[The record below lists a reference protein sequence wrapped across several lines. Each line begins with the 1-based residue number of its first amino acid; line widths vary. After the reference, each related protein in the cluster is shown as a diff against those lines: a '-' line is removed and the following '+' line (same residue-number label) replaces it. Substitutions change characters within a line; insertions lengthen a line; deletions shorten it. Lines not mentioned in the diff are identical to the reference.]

1 MPNEKKASQFSYLKE
16 IEIKNKTV
24 FQQAELHFTPGL
36 NIIIGENGTGKS
48 HLLKLAYSILAVSA
62 GENRKPNVG
71 TPTKTLLQSRLADKL
86 INVFRPE
93 TLGRL
98 IRRQGKRK
106 RCQVS
111 ARFDNDKLNLHFSFA
126 SQSRTEVVVESLPS
140 AWLDKSPVFL
150 PTWELL
156 TLYPNFVA
164 VYENHYLE
172 FEEIYRDTCILL
184 GALPIKGNRQ
194 KRGQK
199 LLKLLEQA
207 VGGRLNLD
215 KNGRFYLVMPNLD
228 KIEMPLVAEGARK
241 LGMLI
246 QLISTGALLDKGY
259 LFWDEPETN
268 LNPRLLK
275 LTAEV
280 IFCISQNGIQVF
292 IATHSLFLLRE
303 LEILQQK
310 AEYKLPS
317 QFFALEK
324 QEERVIIEQGE
335 HIEDINPI
343 TMLDEMIEQSDRY
356 MDME

>member
-1 MPNEKKASQFSYLKE
+1 MNEKKTSKFSYLKE
-16 IEIKNKTV
+16 IDLKNQTV

-36 NIIIGENGTGKS
+36 NVIIGENGTGKS

-62 GENRKPNVG
+62 DEGRKPNVG
-71 TPTKTLLQSRLADKL
+71 MPTKVLLQSRLADKL

-93 TLGRL
+93 TLGNL
-98 IRRQGKRK
+98 IRHGRNRK
-106 RCQVS
+106 RCEVF
-111 ARFDNDKLNLHFSFA
+111 ARFDNQKLDIHFSFS
-126 SQSRTEVVVESLPS
+126 SQSRTEVVLKLVPS
-140 AWLDKSPVFL
+140 IWLDKSPVFL
-150 PTWELL
+150 PTRELL

-184 GALPIKGNRQ
+184 GALPIKGGQ

-199 LLKLLEQA
+199 LLTPLEKA
-207 VGGRLNLD
+207 VGGRLYLD
-215 KNGRFYLVMPNLD
+215 NNGRFYLVMPNLD

-246 QLISTGALLDKGY
+246 QLISTGALLDNGY
-259 LFWDEPETN
+259 LFWDEPEAN

-280 IFCISQNGIQVF
+280 IFRLCQNGIQVF

-303 LEILQQK
+303 LEILRQK
-310 AEYKLPS
+310 AEYKRLPS

-324 QEERVIIEQGE
+324 QEEGVIIEQGE
-335 HIEDINPI
+335 GIEEINPI
-343 TMLDEMIEQSDRY
+343 RVLDEMIEQSDRY